1 MPIASIE
8 EAIAEFRAGRMVI
21 IVDDE
26 DRENEGDLSIAAE
39 LVTPEAINFMARHGR
54 GLICL
59 AMTGERLD
67 ELDIPLMVRDNTSA
81 FNTAFCVSIEAKRGV
96 TTGISAYDR
105 AVTIKTAVDPA
116 STPKDLARPGHIFPL
131 RARQGGVLRRAGQ
144 TEAVVDLARIAGLNP
159 AGVIREVMKD
169 DGTMARLPDLETFA
183 KEHDLKIITVADL
196 IKYRMSTESLVHR
209 QVCTKLPTRFG
220 EFRLFAYR
228 NDIDQTLHLAL
239 VKGDIDNGEPC
250 LVRVHS
256 ACLTGDI
263 FGSLRCD
270 CGFQF
275 EQAMEVISKEGR
287 GVLLYLRH
295 GGGGSDLVN
304 KLKAYELGDRG
315 EEVVETGHGE
325 GWKDEE
331 HDYGIGAQIL
341 SDLGVRKMRL
351 LTNNPRKFVALGG
364 YGLEIVERV
373 PIEVT
378 PCEHNEDYLAAKK
391 TKLGHFLSKV

>member
-1 MPIASIE
+1 
-8 EAIAEFRAGRMVI
+8 
-21 IVDDE
+21 
-26 DRENEGDLSIAAE
+26 
-39 LVTPEAINFMARHGR
+39 
-54 GLICL
+54 
-59 AMTGERLD
+59 
-67 ELDIPLMVRDNTSA
+67 
-81 FNTAFCVSIEAKRGV
+81 
-96 TTGISAYDR
+96 
-105 AVTIKTAVDPA
+105 
-116 STPKDLARPGHIFPL
+116 
-131 RARQGGVLRRAGQ
+131 
-144 TEAVVDLARIAGLNP
+144 
-159 AGVIREVMKD
+159 MKD